1 MTSLERLQSDLA
13 NARLGAE
20 REGSDRH
27 SNPGR
32 ALRDLR
38 RQAHAQADVRRLEGA
53 IAIALELDAQE
64 IDWTLDAAGR
74 VSFLFS
80 DGSSFAA
87 ATGEDLDQQ
96 IQLVRSAASAFDA
109 RRALTIRA
117 LDPQASRDLK
127 WLRDRLAG
135 VSTPKFRSAFLA
147 EAGLLEDGVL
157 TELGHATGFFNQHDG
172 EYGPYQTVTAKGI
185 AWIYAAYLAG
195 HVPMTAAARKLA
207 PQRDIELDAILTVV
221 GIPVDIAPELTALT
235 ER

>member
-13 NARLGAE
+13 NARLSAQ

-38 RQAHAQADVRRLEGA
+38 RQAQAQSDVRRLEGA
-53 IAIALELDAQE
+53 IAVALALDVQG
-64 IDWTLDAAGR
+64 IDWTVDAAGR
-74 VSFLFS
+74 VSFLFA
-80 DGSSFAA
+80 DGSSFPAV
-87 ATGEDLDQQ
+87 TGEALDQQ
-96 IQLVRSAASAFDA
+96 VELVRGAGSPQEA

-117 LDPQASRDLK
+117 LDPYASRDLK

-135 VSTPKFRSAFLA
+135 SSTPKFRSTFLA
-147 EAGLLEDGVL
+147 NAGLLEDGVL
-157 TELGHATGFFNQHDG
+157 TDLGHETEFFHQHDG
-172 EYGPYQTVTAKGI
+172 EYGPYQTVTAKGV

-195 HVPMTAAARKLA
+195 NIPMTAAARKLA
-207 PQRDIELDAILTVV
+207 PQRDIELDEILATVGV
-221 GIPVDIAPELTALT
+221 AADLAPALAAFT